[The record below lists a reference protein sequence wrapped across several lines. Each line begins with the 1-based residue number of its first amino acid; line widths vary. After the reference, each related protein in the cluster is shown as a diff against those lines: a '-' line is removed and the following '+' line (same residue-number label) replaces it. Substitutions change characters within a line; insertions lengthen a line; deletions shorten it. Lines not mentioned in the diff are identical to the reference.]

1 MQASGRI
8 RKESKNL
15 GNEGILIGKGKHFFS
30 RNRKCKKKL
39 SLCSYLEYAS
49 STFQHLPPTLPCHV
63 HLRHL
68 RNEFLHECQ
77 AQRNPRLGLQLRDFR
92 TIHDITIPGK
102 KFFNLITLRTYIA
115 HISRFVVNRKTSVT
129 FCWLEGP

>member
-1 MQASGRI
+1 MVLVLGIVKASLEI
-8 RKESKNL
+8 L
-15 GNEGILIGKGKHFFS
+15 GIGIGV
-30 RNRKCKKKL
+30 KKVVL
-39 SLCSYLEYAS
+39 LMSGSYLEYAS

-63 HLRHL
+63 HLRYL

-102 KFFNLITLRTYIA
+102 KFFNRITLRTRRTLCAY
-115 HISRFVVNRKTSVT
+115 
-129 FCWLEGP
+129 L